1 MTDTHA
7 NHILSSLNERRRD
20 NPRLQPNLTIPL
32 SRKTSPTRKYRQ
44 DAFGRRARD
53 GRRPHHRTIDIC
65 DVLTDLART
74 QLIHHTIANFN
85 IQPDKQA
92 IARINDSYS
101 TLQQAREMRLRDA
114 ENALKSTLL
123 SSQCIAIRRS
133 KVTRLLLQPSMAY
146 LWETPETTQHHQR
159 QLPLPPP
166 PAFLWRDRATI
177 PRISHFSLNLKTLFQ
192 DADQTQTELS
202 RQLNTMSSQHAELTQ
217 AHSSTAHASEIAR
230 LDTAKF
236 RTAKAASDAEMEAER
251 LAQQAADLNARLQE
265 LEIQGLDGS
274 ADDQQRRRDP
284 VDDEVLLRLKVYRS
298 LGIEIER
305 DTKDGEF
312 SRAVVR
318 NDRKGDVHVVN
329 LDPKF
334 SKFFYANYFWQTL

>member
-1 MTDTHA
+1 M
-7 NHILSSLNERRRD
+7 L
-20 NPRLQPNLTIPL
+20 
-32 SRKTSPTRKYRQ
+32 
-44 DAFGRRARD
+44 
-53 GRRPHHRTIDIC
+53 
-65 DVLTDLART
+65 LAEEPAT
-74 QLIHHTIANFN
+74 LIHHTIANFN

-114 ENALKSTLL
+114 ENALKT
-123 SSQCIAIRRS
+123 
-133 KVTRLLLQPSMAY
+133 
-146 LWETPETTQHHQR
+146 
-159 QLPLPPP
+159 
-166 PAFLWRDRATI
+166 
-177 PRISHFSLNLKTLFQ
+177 
-192 DADQTQTELS
+192 
-202 RQLNTMSSQHAELTQ
+202 
-217 AHSSTAHASEIAR
+217 HASEIAR
-230 LDTAKF
+230 LDTTKF